1 MRISA
6 TCVRVPTLRAHAVAL
21 HLEFANAIS
30 PVQALNILAHAPGV
44 RVVDESNGDQPADPQ
59 MVSGLDEVLVS
70 RIRVDHGGA
79 PGKSLALWVV
89 GDQLLKGAALNA
101 VQIVEQLIGD

>member
-1 MRISA
+1 M
-6 TCVRVPTLRAHAVAL
+6 PTLRAHAVAL

-30 PVQALNILAHAPGV
+30 PAQALNILAHAPGV

-101 VQIVEQLIGD
+101 VQIVEFLIAA